1 MSDEAAEDEGQAVVQ
16 VWGRE
21 QMRAGKGEG
30 EDGRCWGLRYLS
42 GVMVLKLE
50 PVSIICRAS

>member
-21 QMRAGKGEG
+21 QMRAGKGKG
-30 EDGRCWGLRYLS
+30 EDGRC
-42 GVMVLKLE
+42 
-50 PVSIICRAS
+50 